1 MASLEESTQLVHRST
16 PGDKVLSQ
24 EANRAWARRIYAKL
38 LAVVPELWRVE
49 STVNVVTD
57 EEVVLDLRILA
68 SSEGYRHIVLTQYSV
83 AEPRCLTPDLLM
95 EVGVYQDWEMAEALR
110 YQEGEACETVYS
122 GPEGT
127 ADRRY
132 YLHGNALL
140 EKWLEALNPFDCKD
154 QVYTL

>member
-1 MASLEESTQLVHRST
+1 MVSPEESTQLVHRTS

-24 EANRAWARRIYAKL
+24 EANRAWARRIYNKL
-38 LAVVPELWRVE
+38 LAVVPALWRVE
-49 STVNVVTD
+49 GMINVVTD
-57 EEVVLDLRILA
+57 EEIVLDLHVLA
-68 SSEGYRHIVLTQYSV
+68 SSKGYRHIVLTQYV
-83 AEPRCLTPDLLM
+83 LAEPHCPTPDLVM
-95 EVGVYQDWEMAEALR
+95 EVAVYQEWEMAETLR
-110 YQEGEACETVYS
+110 YRDGESCETVYS

-140 EKWLEALNPFDCKD
+140 EKWLEALTPLGRED